1 MKEKRKTLP
10 KREEIPVEF
19 RWKLEDIFP
28 TDELW
33 EEEYKA
39 VEGLIPNVEKFQ
51 GKLTE
56 SHVELLACL
65 ETLVKVSERLERL
78 FAYAMMRRDED
89 TANVKYQ
96 AFFDRTQSL
105 AVRLSQASSYIVP
118 EILDIPDDILWGF
131 VDKSPKLAIY
141 RHYLEDIIRSKPHV
155 RSKSEEEI
163 LALAGEMSTAPRNI
177 FVMLDNADIRFS
189 NIRDEEGNEIEL
201 TKGRYLRFMESQDR
215 RVRADAFHALYSTY
229 GSHINTLAAAL
240 SATVKNNIFWSKV
253 RKYPSALVAALEPDN
268 IPISVYE
275 NLIKAVRENLP
286 ALHRYMELRGKALD
300 LDEVHMYDIYVP
312 IVKEVDIKVPYEEAK
327 KKVIEGLSPLG
338 DNYIKELTKG
348 FDSGWID
355 VYENQGKRSGA
366 YSAGAYGVHPY
377 VLLNYED
384 TLDNVF
390 TIAHEM
396 GHAMHTFYSAQK
408 QPYIYSDYTIFV
420 AEVASTVNEAL
431 LIENLLKNNED
442 PKVRMYLIN
451 HYLEQF
457 RGTVYRQTMFA
468 EFEKI
473 VHERAEAGEAITS
486 ELLKSVYRDL
496 NIAYYGPKVITD
508 EKIDIEW
515 ARIPHFHR
523 SFYVYKYATGFSAAI
538 ALSQQILS
546 QGSPAVERY
555 INFLSSGSSNYS
567 LELLKGAGVDMTSPE
582 PIENALKL
590 FSKLVD
596 ELQAELE

>member
-10 KREEIPVEF
+10 KREEILVEF

-39 VEGLIPNVEKFQ
+39 VEGLIPDVEKFQ
-51 GKLTE
+51 GKLAE
-56 SHVELLACL
+56 SHEELLACL
-65 ETLVKVSERLERL
+65 EVEAKVSERLERL

-105 AVRLSQASSYIVP
+105 AVRLSQAAAYIVP
-118 EILDIPDDILWGF
+118 ELLDIPDDILWGF

-163 LALAGEMSTAPRNI
+163 LALAGEMSGAPRNI
-177 FVMLDNADIRFS
+177 FVMLDNADIRFPS
-189 NIRDEEGNEIEL
+189 IRDEEGNEVEL

-215 RVRADAFHALYSTY
+215 RVRADAFRALYSTY
-229 GSHINTLAAAL
+229 DSHINTLAAAL

-253 RKYPSALVAALEPDN
+253 RKYPSTLVAALEPDN

-286 ALHRYMELRGKALD
+286 ALHRYMELRSKALN

-312 IVKEVDIKVPYEEAK
+312 IIKEVDIKVPYEEAK
-327 KKVIEGLSPLG
+327 KKVIEGLNPLG
-338 DNYIKELTKG
+338 DNYIEELTKG

-396 GHAMHTFYSAQK
+396 GHAMHTFYSAEK

-442 PKVRMYLIN
+442 SKVRMYLIN

-473 VHERAEAGEAITS
+473 IHERAEAGDAITS

-496 NIAYYGPKVITD
+496 NIAYYGPKVVID
-508 EKIDIEW
+508 EEIDIEW

-582 PIENALKL
+582 PIKNALKL

-596 ELQAELE
+596 ELQAELD